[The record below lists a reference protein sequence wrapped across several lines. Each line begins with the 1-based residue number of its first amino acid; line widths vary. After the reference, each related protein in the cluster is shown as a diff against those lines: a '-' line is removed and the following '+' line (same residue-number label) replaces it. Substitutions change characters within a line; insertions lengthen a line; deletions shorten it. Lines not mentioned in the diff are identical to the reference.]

1 MRSNRSS
8 LQSQLVKTTMWS
20 SIVVGLLALSLL
32 TIFSIY
38 HNMSVQDEIMDEISD
53 TLLVSDLSKHSMKQF
68 DELSDEFDIQYELLD
83 TGQVLTHSH
92 TYQHELFEKGNLSE
106 GFSYFWF
113 DGQLW
118 RSLAAQQEDLEL
130 QVEVFQPISTRIE
143 EVLKALAGYSGLMV
157 LFWLLQWVIVSWR
170 TEQQLA
176 ALNLLSKRIAQKTA
190 SNLEPI
196 QEPDVITEIQPVI
209 DALNQL
215 LARLQRAL
223 VAEQRFTADASHEL
237 RSPLSAIQMRLQ
249 VLQRKYQHIPELDHD
264 FERIQE
270 DVSRSTKILE
280 NLLLLARLE
289 PNETEQLELSKSVVD
304 LNHVLARVIDTVNID
319 AQAKH
324 MVIET
329 NILSNE
335 TKTFANEELMFIAFR
350 NLFDNAIRYS
360 PALGAIHV
368 ELSQYQQ
375 KLKISIEDTGNGV
388 DDEVLRRLGQRF
400 FRVLGTKQQGS
411 GLGLSITK
419 KIIQLHGGELHFMHA
434 SQGGL
439 KVEVILPFNREIQK

>member
-1 MRSNRSS
+1 MKSNRSS

-20 SIVVGLLALSLL
+20 SVVVGLLALSLL
-32 TIFSIY
+32 TIFSVY

-53 TLLVSDLSKHSMKQF
+53 TLLVSDLSQHSMKQF
-68 DELSDEFDIQYELLD
+68 DELSDEFDIQYELLSS
-83 TGQVLTHSH
+83 GQLLTHSH
-92 TYQHELFEKGNLSE
+92 SYQHELFEQSNLSE

-118 RSLAAQQEDLEL
+118 RSLAAQQEDSQL

-196 QEPDVITEIQPVI
+196 QDPDVITEIQPVI

-249 VLQRKYQHIPELDHD
+249 VLQRKYQHVPELHQD

-289 PNETEQLELSKSVVD
+289 PNEAEQPQLPKTIID
-304 LNHVLARVIDTVNID
+304 LNYLLARVIETVTLD
-319 AQAKH
+319 AQAKQ
-324 MVIET
+324 MLIET
-329 NILSNE
+329 NTLSTE
-335 TKTFANEELMFIAFR
+335 TKTLANEELLFIAFR

-360 PALGAIHV
+360 PTLGSIHV
-368 ELSQYQQ
+368 EIGQDEQQ
-375 KLKISIEDTGNGV
+375 IKVAIEDTGNGV
-388 DDEVLRRLGQRF
+388 DDEVLQRLGQRF
-400 FRVLGTKQQGS
+400 FRVLGTQQQGS
-411 GLGLSITK
+411 GLGISITR
-419 KIIQLHGGELHFMHA
+419 KIIELHNGELHFMHA
-434 SQGGL
+434 EQGGL
-439 KVEVILPFNREIQK
+439 RVEVNLPL

>member
-1 MRSNRSS
+1 
-8 LQSQLVKTTMWS
+8 
-20 SIVVGLLALSLL
+20 
-32 TIFSIY
+32 
-38 HNMSVQDEIMDEISD
+38 VQDEIMDEISD
-53 TLLVSDLSKHSMKQF
+53 TLLVSDLSQHSMKQF
-68 DELSDEFDIQYELLD
+68 DELSDEFDIQYELLSS
-83 TGQVLTHSH
+83 GQLLTHSH
-92 TYQHELFEKGNLSE
+92 SYQHELFEQGNLSE

-118 RSLAAQQEDLEL
+118 RSLAAQQDDSQL
-130 QVEVFQPISTRIE
+130 QVEVFQPMSTRIE

-196 QEPDVITEIQPVI
+196 QDPDVITEIQPVI

-249 VLQRKYQHIPELDHD
+249 VLQRKYQHVPELHQD

-289 PNETEQLELSKSVVD
+289 PNEAEQPQLPKTVID
-304 LNHVLARVIDTVNID
+304 LNYLLARVIETVDLD
-319 AQAKH
+319 AKAKQ
-324 MVIET
+324 MLIET
-329 NILSNE
+329 NTLSTE
-335 TKTFANEELMFIAFR
+335 TKTFANEELLFIAFR

-360 PALGAIHV
+360 PTLGSIHV
-368 ELSQYQQ
+368 EIGQDEQQ
-375 KLKISIEDTGNGV
+375 IKVAIEDTGNGV
-388 DDEVLRRLGQRF
+388 DDEVLQRLGQRF
-400 FRVLGTKQQGS
+400 FRVLGTQQQGS
-411 GLGLSITK
+411 GLGISITR
-419 KIIQLHGGELHFMHA
+419 KIIELHNGELHFMHA
-434 SQGGL
+434 EQGGL
-439 KVEVILPFNREIQK
+439 RVEINLPL

>member
-1 MRSNRSS
+1 MKSNRSS

-20 SIVVGLLALSLL
+20 SVVVGLLALSLL
-32 TIFSIY
+32 TIFSVY

-68 DELSDEFDIQYELLD
+68 DQLSDEFDIQYELLSS
-83 TGQVLTHSH
+83 GQLLTHSH
-92 TYQHELFEKGNLSE
+92 SYQHELFEQGNLSE

-118 RSLAAQQEDLEL
+118 RSLAAQQEDSQLH
-130 QVEVFQPISTRIE
+130 VEVFQPMSTRIE

-196 QEPDVITEIQPVI
+196 QDPDVITEIQPVI

-249 VLQRKYQHIPELDHD
+249 VLQRKYQDVPELHQD

-270 DVSRSTKILE
+270 DVSRSTKVLE

-289 PNETEQLELSKSVVD
+289 PNEVEQPELPKTTID
-304 LNHVLARVIDTVNID
+304 LNYLLARVIETVNLD
-319 AQAKH
+319 AQAKQ
-324 MVIET
+324 MLIKT
-329 NILSNE
+329 NTLSTE
-335 TKTFANEELMFIAFR
+335 TKTYANEELLFIAFR

-360 PALGAIHV
+360 PTLGSIHV
-368 ELSQYQQ
+368 EMSQDEQHI
-375 KLKISIEDTGNGV
+375 KVSIEDTGTGV
-388 DDEVLRRLGQRF
+388 DDEVLQRLGQRF
-400 FRVLGTKQQGS
+400 FRVLGTQQQGS
-411 GLGLSITK
+411 GLGISITR
-419 KIIQLHGGELHFMHA
+419 KIIELHNGELRFMHA
-434 SQGGL
+434 EQGGL
-439 KVEVILPFNREIQK
+439 RVEVNLPL

>member
-1 MRSNRSS
+1 MKTNRSS

-53 TLLVSDLSKHSMKQF
+53 TLLVSDLSKHSMRQF
-68 DELSDEFDIQYELLD
+68 DELSDEFDIQYELLNS
-83 TGQVLTHSH
+83 GQLLTHSH
-92 TYQHELFEKGNLSE
+92 TYQHELFEQGNLSK

-118 RSLAAQQEDLEL
+118 RSLAAQQKDSEL
-130 QVEVFQPISTRIE
+130 QVEVFQPMSTRVE

-196 QEPDVITEIQPVI
+196 QDPDVITEIQPVI

-249 VLQRKYQHIPELDHD
+249 VLQRKYQHIPELDQD

-289 PNETEQLELSKSVVD
+289 PNEIEQPELFKSVID
-304 LNHVLARVIDTVNID
+304 LNHLLTRVIETVSMD
-319 AQAKH
+319 AQAKQ
-324 MVIET
+324 MMIET

-335 TKTFANEELMFIAFR
+335 TKIFANEELLFIAFR

-360 PALGAIHV
+360 PTLGFIYV
-368 ELSQYQQ
+368 ELSHDQQ
-375 KLKISIEDTGNGV
+375 QLKISIEDTGNGV

-400 FRVLGTKQQGS
+400 FRVLGTQQQGS
-411 GLGLSITK
+411 GLGISITK
-419 KIIQLHGGELHFMHA
+419 KIIQLHGGELQFMHA
-434 SQGGL
+434 NQGGL
-439 KVEVILPFNREIQK
+439 KVEVTLLFNHEIQK

>member
-1 MRSNRSS
+1 MKSNRSS

-20 SIVVGLLALSLL
+20 SVVVGLLALSLL

-53 TLLVSDLSKHSMKQF
+53 TLLVSDLSGHSMKQF
-68 DELSDEFDIQYELLD
+68 DELSDEFDIQYELLN

-92 TYQHELFEKGNLSE
+92 SYQHELFEQGNLSE

-118 RSLAAQQEDLEL
+118 RSLAAQQEDSQL
-130 QVEVFQPISTRIE
+130 QVEVFQPMSTRVE

-170 TEQQLA
+170 TGHQLA

-249 VLQRKYQHIPELDHD
+249 VLQRKYQHLPELHQD

-289 PNETEQLELSKSVVD
+289 PNEAEQPQLPKTVID
-304 LNHVLARVIDTVNID
+304 LNYLLARVIETVDLD
-319 AQAKH
+319 AKAKQ
-324 MVIET
+324 MLIET
-329 NILSNE
+329 NTLSTE
-335 TKTFANEELMFIAFR
+335 TKTFANEELLFIAFR

-360 PALGAIHV
+360 PNLGFIHV
-368 ELSQYQQ
+368 EIGRHEQQ
-375 KLKISIEDTGNGV
+375 IKVSIEDTGNGV
-388 DDEVLRRLGQRF
+388 DDEVLLRLGQRF
-400 FRVLGTKQQGS
+400 FRVLGTQQQGS
-411 GLGLSITK
+411 GLGISITR
-419 KIIQLHGGELHFMHA
+419 KIIELHNGTLRFMHA
-434 SQGGL
+434 EQGGL
-439 KVEVILPFNREIQK
+439 RAEIILPS

>member
-1 MRSNRSS
+1 MKSNRSS

-53 TLLVSDLSKHSMKQF
+53 TLLVSDLSQYSMKQF

-92 TYQHELFEKGNLSE
+92 SYQHELFEQGNLSE

-118 RSLAAQQEDLEL
+118 RSLATQQEDSQL
-130 QVEVFQPISTRIE
+130 QVEVFQPMSTRIE

-196 QEPDVITEIQPVI
+196 QDPDVITEIQPVI

-237 RSPLSAIQMRLQ
+237 RSPLSAIKMRLQ
-249 VLQRKYQHIPELDHD
+249 VLQRKYQYVPELHQD

-289 PNETEQLELSKSVVD
+289 PNEAEQPQLPKTVID
-304 LNHVLARVIDTVNID
+304 LNYLLARVIETVNLD
-319 AQAKH
+319 AKAKQ
-324 MVIET
+324 MLIKT
-329 NILSNE
+329 NTLSTE
-335 TKTFANEELMFIAFR
+335 TKTFANEELLFIAFR

-360 PALGAIHV
+360 PTLGSIHV
-368 ELSQYQQ
+368 EISQHEQQ
-375 KLKISIEDTGNGV
+375 IKVSIEDTGNGV
-388 DDEVLRRLGQRF
+388 DDEVLLRLGQRF
-400 FRVLGTKQQGS
+400 FRVLGTQQQGS
-411 GLGLSITK
+411 GLGISITR
-419 KIIQLHGGELHFMHA
+419 KIIELHNGELHFMHA
-434 SQGGL
+434 EQGGL
-439 KVEVILPFNREIQK
+439 RVEVNLPL

>member
-1 MRSNRSS
+1 MKSNRSS

-20 SIVVGLLALSLL
+20 SVVVGLLALSLL

-53 TLLVSDLSKHSMKQF
+53 TLLVSDLSGHSMKQF
-68 DELSDEFDIQYELLD
+68 DELSDEFDIQYELLSS
-83 TGQVLTHSH
+83 GQVLTHSH
-92 TYQHELFEKGNLSE
+92 SYQHELFEQGNLSE

-118 RSLAAQQEDLEL
+118 RSLATQQDDSQL
-130 QVEVFQPISTRIE
+130 QVEVFQPMSTRIE

-196 QEPDVITEIQPVI
+196 QDPDVITEIQPVI

-249 VLQRKYQHIPELDHD
+249 VLQRKYQHVPELHQD

-289 PNETEQLELSKSVVD
+289 PNEAEQPELPKAVID
-304 LNHVLARVIDTVNID
+304 LNYLLARVIETVDLD
-319 AQAKH
+319 AQAKQ
-324 MVIET
+324 MLIKT
-329 NILSNE
+329 NTLSTE
-335 TKTFANEELMFIAFR
+335 TKMFANEELLFIAFR

-360 PALGAIHV
+360 PTLGSIHV
-368 ELSQYQQ
+368 EISQDEQQ
-375 KLKISIEDTGNGV
+375 IKISIQDTGNGV
-388 DDEVLRRLGQRF
+388 DDEVLQRLGQRF
-400 FRVLGTKQQGS
+400 FRVLGTQQQGS
-411 GLGLSITK
+411 GLGISITR
-419 KIIQLHGGELHFMHA
+419 KIIELHNGELHFMHA
-434 SQGGL
+434 EQGGL
-439 KVEVILPFNREIQK
+439 RVEVNLPL

>member
-1 MRSNRSS
+1 MKSNRSS

-20 SIVVGLLALSLL
+20 SVVVGLLALSLL

-53 TLLVSDLSKHSMKQF
+53 TLLVSDLSGHSMKQF
-68 DELSDEFDIQYELLD
+68 DELSDEFDIQYELLN

-92 TYQHELFEKGNLSE
+92 SYQHELFEQGNLSE

-118 RSLAAQQEDLEL
+118 RSLAAQQEDSQL
-130 QVEVFQPISTRIE
+130 QVEVFQPMSTRVE

-170 TEQQLA
+170 TGHQLA

-249 VLQRKYQHIPELDHD
+249 VLQRKYQHLPELHQD

-289 PNETEQLELSKSVVD
+289 PNEAEQPQLPKTVID
-304 LNHVLARVIDTVNID
+304 LNYLLARVIETVDLD
-319 AQAKH
+319 AKAKQ
-324 MVIET
+324 MLIET
-329 NILSNE
+329 NTLSTE
-335 TKTFANEELMFIAFR
+335 TKTFANEELLFIAFR

-360 PALGAIHV
+360 PTLGSIHV
-368 ELSQYQQ
+368 EISQDEQQ
-375 KLKISIEDTGNGV
+375 IKVAIEDTGNGV
-388 DDEVLRRLGQRF
+388 DDEVLQRLGQRF
-400 FRVLGTKQQGS
+400 FRVLGTQQQGS
-411 GLGLSITK
+411 GLGISITR
-419 KIIQLHGGELHFMHA
+419 KIIELHNGELHFMHA
-434 SQGGL
+434 EQGGL
-439 KVEVILPFNREIQK
+439 RVEVNLPL

>member
-1 MRSNRSS
+1 M
-8 LQSQLVKTTMWS
+8 
-20 SIVVGLLALSLL
+20 
-32 TIFSIY
+32 
-38 HNMSVQDEIMDEISD
+38 
-53 TLLVSDLSKHSMKQF
+53 
-68 DELSDEFDIQYELLD
+68 
-83 TGQVLTHSH
+83 
-92 TYQHELFEKGNLSE
+92 
-106 GFSYFWF
+106 
-113 DGQLW
+113 
-118 RSLAAQQEDLEL
+118 
-130 QVEVFQPISTRIE
+130 
-143 EVLKALAGYSGLMV
+143 
-157 LFWLLQWVIVSWR
+157 
-170 TEQQLA
+170 
-176 ALNLLSKRIAQKTA
+176 
-190 SNLEPI
+190 
-196 QEPDVITEIQPVI
+196 I

-324 MVIET
+324 MVIGT

-400 FRVLGTKQQGS
+400 FSCIRDKATRLRVR
-411 GLGLSITK
+411 
-419 KIIQLHGGELHFMHA
+419 
-434 SQGGL
+434 
-439 KVEVILPFNREIQK
+439 VINY

>member
-1 MRSNRSS
+1 MKSNRSS

-20 SIVVGLLALSLL
+20 SVVVGLLALSLL
-32 TIFSIY
+32 TIFSVY

-53 TLLVSDLSKHSMKQF
+53 TLLVSDLSQHSMKQF
-68 DELSDEFDIQYELLD
+68 DELSDEFDIQYELLSS
-83 TGQVLTHSH
+83 GQLLTHSH
-92 TYQHELFEKGNLSE
+92 SYQHELFEQGNLSE

-118 RSLAAQQEDLEL
+118 RSLAAQQEDSQL

-196 QEPDVITEIQPVI
+196 QDPDVITEIQPVI

-237 RSPLSAIQMRLQ
+237 RTPLSAIQMRLQ
-249 VLQRKYQHIPELDHD
+249 VLQRKYQHVPELHQD

-289 PNETEQLELSKSVVD
+289 PNEAEQPQLPKTIID
-304 LNHVLARVIDTVNID
+304 LNYLLARVIETVTLD
-319 AQAKH
+319 AQAKQ
-324 MVIET
+324 MLIET
-329 NILSNE
+329 NTLSTE
-335 TKTFANEELMFIAFR
+335 TKTLANEELLFIAFR

-360 PALGAIHV
+360 PTLGSIHV
-368 ELSQYQQ
+368 EIGQDEQQ
-375 KLKISIEDTGNGV
+375 IKVAIEDTGNGV
-388 DDEVLRRLGQRF
+388 DDEVLQRLGQRF
-400 FRVLGTKQQGS
+400 FRVLGTQQQGS
-411 GLGLSITK
+411 GLGISITR
-419 KIIQLHGGELHFMHA
+419 KIIELHNGELHFMHA
-434 SQGGL
+434 EQGGL
-439 KVEVILPFNREIQK
+439 RVEVNLPL

>member
-1 MRSNRSS
+1 MKSNRSS

-20 SIVVGLLALSLL
+20 SVVVGLVALSLL
-32 TIFSIY
+32 TIFSVY

-68 DELSDEFDIQYELLD
+68 DQLSDEFDIQYELLSS
-83 TGQVLTHSH
+83 GQLLTHSH
-92 TYQHELFEKGNLSE
+92 SYQHELFEQGKLSE

-118 RSLAAQQEDLEL
+118 RSLAAQQEDSQLE
-130 QVEVFQPISTRIE
+130 VEVFQPMSTRIE

-176 ALNLLSKRIAQKTA
+176 ALNLLSIRIAQKTA

-196 QEPDVITEIQPVI
+196 QDPDVITEIQPVI

-249 VLQRKYQHIPELDHD
+249 VLQRKYQHVPELHQD

-270 DVSRSTKILE
+270 DVSRSTKVLE

-289 PNETEQLELSKSVVD
+289 PNEAEQPQLPKTVID
-304 LNHVLARVIDTVNID
+304 LNYLLARVIETVTLD
-319 AQAKH
+319 ANAKQ
-324 MVIET
+324 MLIET
-329 NILSNE
+329 NTLSTE
-335 TKTFANEELMFIAFR
+335 TKTFANEELLFIAFR

-360 PALGAIHV
+360 PNLGSIHV
-368 ELSQYQQ
+368 ELSQDEQQ
-375 KLKISIEDTGNGV
+375 IKVAIEDTGNGV
-388 DDEVLRRLGQRF
+388 DDEVLQRLGQRF
-400 FRVLGTKQQGS
+400 FRVLGTQQQGS
-411 GLGLSITK
+411 GLGISITR
-419 KIIQLHGGELHFMHA
+419 KIIELHNGELRFMHA
-434 SQGGL
+434 EQGGL
-439 KVEVILPFNREIQK
+439 RVEVNLPL

>member
-1 MRSNRSS
+1 
-8 LQSQLVKTTMWS
+8 MWS
-20 SIVVGLLALSLL
+20 SIVVGLLALGLL
-32 TIFSIY
+32 AIFTIY
-38 HNMSVQDEIMDEISD
+38 HNMSVQDEIMNEISD
-53 TLLVSDLSKHSMKQF
+53 TLLVSDLSKYSMRQF

-83 TGQVLTHSH
+83 SSQLLTHSH
-92 TYQHELFEKGNLSE
+92 TYQYELFKQGNLST

-113 DGQLW
+113 DGRLW
-118 RSLAAQQEDLEL
+118 RSLATQQKDSQL
-130 QVEVFQPISTRIE
+130 QVEVFQPMSTRIGA
-143 EVLKALAGYSGLMV
+143 VFKALAGYSGLMV
-157 LFWLLQWVIVSWR
+157 LFWFLQWVIIRWC
-170 TEQQLA
+170 TKQQLA
-176 ALNLLSKRIAQKTA
+176 ALNLLSNRIAQKTA

-196 QEPDVITEIQPVI
+196 QDPDVITEIQPVI

-249 VLQRKYQHIPELDHD
+249 VLQRKYQHISGLDQD

-270 DVSRSTKILE
+270 DVSRSAKILE

-289 PNETEQLELSKSVVD
+289 PNETEQPELFKSVID
-304 LNHVLARVIDTVNID
+304 LNHILARAIETVNID
-319 AQAKH
+319 AQSKQ
-324 MVIET
+324 MVIEL

-335 TKTFANEELMFIAFR
+335 TKMFANEELLFIAFR

-360 PALGAIHV
+360 PTLGFIHV
-368 ELSQYQQ
+368 ELGQYQQ
-375 KLKISIEDTGNGV
+375 QLKISIEDTGNGV
-388 DDEVLRRLGQRF
+388 DDEVLIRLGQRF
-400 FRVLGTKQQGS
+400 FRGLGTQQQGS

-419 KIIQLHGGELHFMHA
+419 KIIQLHGGELQFMHA

-439 KVEVILPFNREIQK
+439 KVEVTLPFNHEIQK

>member
-1 MRSNRSS
+1 MKSNRSS

-20 SIVVGLLALSLL
+20 SVVVGLLALSLL
-32 TIFSIY
+32 TIFSVY

-53 TLLVSDLSKHSMKQF
+53 TLLVSDLSQHSMKQF
-68 DELSDEFDIQYELLD
+68 DELSDEFDIQYELLSS
-83 TGQVLTHSH
+83 GQLLTHSH
-92 TYQHELFEKGNLSE
+92 SYQHELFEQGNLSE

-118 RSLAAQQEDLEL
+118 RSLAAQQEDSQL

-196 QEPDVITEIQPVI
+196 QDPDVITEIQPVI

-249 VLQRKYQHIPELDHD
+249 VLQRKYQHVPELHQD

-270 DVSRSTKILE
+270 DVSRSTKVLE

-289 PNETEQLELSKSVVD
+289 PNEAEQPQLPKTVID
-304 LNHVLARVIDTVNID
+304 LNYLLARVIETVTLD
-319 AQAKH
+319 ANAKQ
-324 MVIET
+324 MLIET
-329 NILSNE
+329 NTLSTE
-335 TKTFANEELMFIAFR
+335 TKTFANEELLFIAFR

-360 PALGAIHV
+360 PNLGSIHV
-368 ELSQYQQ
+368 EISQDEQQ
-375 KLKISIEDTGNGV
+375 IKVAIEDAGNGV
-388 DDEVLRRLGQRF
+388 DDEVLQRLGQRF
-400 FRVLGTKQQGS
+400 FRVLGTQQQGS
-411 GLGLSITK
+411 GLGISITR
-419 KIIQLHGGELHFMHA
+419 KIIELHNGELRFMHA
-434 SQGGL
+434 EQGGL
-439 KVEVILPFNREIQK
+439 RVEVNLPL

>member
-1 MRSNRSS
+1 MKSNRSS

-20 SIVVGLLALSLL
+20 SVVVGLVALSLL
-32 TIFSIY
+32 TIFSVY

-68 DELSDEFDIQYELLD
+68 DQLSDEFDIQYELLSS
-83 TGQVLTHSH
+83 GQLLTHSH
-92 TYQHELFEKGNLSE
+92 SYQHELFEQGKLSE

-118 RSLAAQQEDLEL
+118 RSLAAQQEDSQLE
-130 QVEVFQPISTRIE
+130 VEVFQPMSTRIE

-176 ALNLLSKRIAQKTA
+176 ALNLLSRRIAQTA
-190 SNLEPI
+190 SNLDPI
-196 QEPDVITEIQPVI
+196 QDPDVITEIQPVI

-249 VLQRKYQHIPELDHD
+249 VLQRKYQHVPELHQD

-270 DVSRSTKILE
+270 DVSRSTKVLE

-289 PNETEQLELSKSVVD
+289 PNEAEQPQLPKTVID
-304 LNHVLARVIDTVNID
+304 LNYLLARVIETVTLD
-319 AQAKH
+319 ANAKQ
-324 MVIET
+324 MLIET
-329 NILSNE
+329 NTLSTE
-335 TKTFANEELMFIAFR
+335 TKTFANEELLFIAFR

-360 PALGAIHV
+360 PNLGSIHV
-368 ELSQYQQ
+368 EISQDEQQ
-375 KLKISIEDTGNGV
+375 IKVAIEDTGNGV
-388 DDEVLRRLGQRF
+388 DDEVLQRLGQRF
-400 FRVLGTKQQGS
+400 FRVLGTQQQGS
-411 GLGLSITK
+411 GLGISITR
-419 KIIQLHGGELHFMHA
+419 KIIELHNGELRFMHA
-434 SQGGL
+434 KQGGL
-439 KVEVILPFNREIQK
+439 RVEVNLPL

>member
-1 MRSNRSS
+1 MKSNRSS

-20 SIVVGLLALSLL
+20 SVVVGLLALSLL
-32 TIFSIY
+32 TIFSVY

-53 TLLVSDLSKHSMKQF
+53 TLLVSDLSQHSMKQF
-68 DELSDEFDIQYELLD
+68 DELSDEFDIQYELLSS
-83 TGQVLTHSH
+83 GQLLTHSH
-92 TYQHELFEKGNLSE
+92 SYQHELFEQGNLSE

-118 RSLAAQQEDLEL
+118 RSLAAQQEDSQL

-196 QEPDVITEIQPVI
+196 QDPDVITEIQPVI

-249 VLQRKYQHIPELDHD
+249 VLQRKYQHVPELHQD

-289 PNETEQLELSKSVVD
+289 PNEAEQPELPKTVID
-304 LNHVLARVIDTVNID
+304 LNYLLARVIETVTLD
-319 AQAKH
+319 AQAKQ
-324 MVIET
+324 MLIET
-329 NILSNE
+329 NTLSTE
-335 TKTFANEELMFIAFR
+335 TKTFANEELLFIAFR

-360 PALGAIHV
+360 PTLGSIYV
-368 ELSQYQQ
+368 EISQDEQQ
-375 KLKISIEDTGNGV
+375 IKVAIEDTGNGV
-388 DDEVLRRLGQRF
+388 DDEVLQRLGQRF
-400 FRVLGTKQQGS
+400 FRVLGTQQQGS
-411 GLGLSITK
+411 GLGISITR
-419 KIIQLHGGELHFMHA
+419 KIIELHNGELHFMHA
-434 SQGGL
+434 EQGGL
-439 KVEVILPFNREIQK
+439 RVEVNLPL

>member
-1 MRSNRSS
+1 MKTNRSS

-53 TLLVSDLSKHSMKQF
+53 TLLVSDLSKHSMRQF
-68 DELSDEFDIQYELLD
+68 DELSDEFDIQYELLNS
-83 TGQVLTHSH
+83 GQLLTHSH
-92 TYQHELFEKGNLSE
+92 TYQHELFEQGNLSN

-118 RSLAAQQEDLEL
+118 RSLAAQQKDSEL
-130 QVEVFQPISTRIE
+130 QVEVFQPMSTRVE

-196 QEPDVITEIQPVI
+196 QDPDVITEIQPVI

-249 VLQRKYQHIPELDHD
+249 VLQRKYQHIPELDQD

-289 PNETEQLELSKSVVD
+289 PNEIEQPELFKSVID
-304 LNHVLARVIDTVNID
+304 LNHLLARVIETVSMD
-319 AQAKH
+319 AQAKQ
-324 MVIET
+324 MMIET

-335 TKTFANEELMFIAFR
+335 TKIFANEELLFIAFR

-360 PALGAIHV
+360 PMSGFIHV
-368 ELSQYQQ
+368 ELSHDQQ
-375 KLKISIEDTGNGV
+375 QLKISIEDTGNGV

-400 FRVLGTKQQGS
+400 FRVLGTQQQGS

-419 KIIQLHGGELHFMHA
+419 KIIQLHGGELQFMHA
-434 SQGGL
+434 NQGG
-439 KVEVILPFNREIQK
+439 

>member
-1 MRSNRSS
+1 MKSNRSS

-20 SIVVGLLALSLL
+20 SVVVGLVALSLL
-32 TIFSIY
+32 TIFSVY

-68 DELSDEFDIQYELLD
+68 DQLSDEFDIQYELLSS
-83 TGQVLTHSH
+83 GQLLTHSH
-92 TYQHELFEKGNLSE
+92 SYQHELFEQGKLSE

-118 RSLAAQQEDLEL
+118 RSLAAQQEDSQLE
-130 QVEVFQPISTRIE
+130 VEVFQPMSTRIE

-176 ALNLLSKRIAQKTA
+176 ALNLLSRRIAQKTA

-196 QEPDVITEIQPVI
+196 QDPDVITEIQPVI

-249 VLQRKYQHIPELDHD
+249 VLQRKYQHVPELHQD

-270 DVSRSTKILE
+270 DVSRSTKVLE

-289 PNETEQLELSKSVVD
+289 PNEAEQPQLPKTVID
-304 LNHVLARVIDTVNID
+304 LNYLLARVIETVTLD
-319 AQAKH
+319 ANAKQ
-324 MVIET
+324 MLIET
-329 NILSNE
+329 NTLSTE
-335 TKTFANEELMFIAFR
+335 AKTFANEELLFIAFR

-360 PALGAIHV
+360 PTLGSIHV
-368 ELSQYQQ
+368 EISQDEQQ
-375 KLKISIEDTGNGV
+375 IKVAIEDTGNGV
-388 DDEVLRRLGQRF
+388 DDEVLQRLGQRF
-400 FRVLGTKQQGS
+400 FRVLGTQQQGS
-411 GLGLSITK
+411 GLGISITR
-419 KIIQLHGGELHFMHA
+419 KIIELHNGELRFMHA
-434 SQGGL
+434 GQGGL
-439 KVEVILPFNREIQK
+439 RVEVNLPL

>member
-1 MRSNRSS
+1 MKSNRSS

-20 SIVVGLLALSLL
+20 SVVVGLVALSLL
-32 TIFSIY
+32 TIFSVY

-68 DELSDEFDIQYELLD
+68 DQLSDEFDIQYELLSS
-83 TGQVLTHSH
+83 GQLLTHSH
-92 TYQHELFEKGNLSE
+92 SYQHELFEQGKLSE

-118 RSLAAQQEDLEL
+118 RSLAAQQEDSQLE
-130 QVEVFQPISTRIE
+130 VEVFQPMSTRIE

-176 ALNLLSKRIAQKTA
+176 ALNLLSRRIAQKTA

-196 QEPDVITEIQPVI
+196 QDPDVITEIQPVI

-249 VLQRKYQHIPELDHD
+249 VLQRKYQHVPELHQD

-270 DVSRSTKILE
+270 DVSRSTKVLE

-289 PNETEQLELSKSVVD
+289 PNETEQPQLPKTVID
-304 LNHVLARVIDTVNID
+304 LNYLLARVIETVTLD
-319 AQAKH
+319 ANAKQ

-329 NILSNE
+329 NTLSTE
-335 TKTFANEELMFIAFR
+335 TKTFANEELLFIAFR

-360 PALGAIHV
+360 PNLGSIHV
-368 ELSQYQQ
+368 EISQDEQQ
-375 KLKISIEDTGNGV
+375 IKVAIEDTGNGV
-388 DDEVLRRLGQRF
+388 DDEVLQRLGQRF
-400 FRVLGTKQQGS
+400 FRVLGTQQQGS
-411 GLGLSITK
+411 GLGISITR
-419 KIIQLHGGELHFMHA
+419 KIIELHNGELRFMHA
-434 SQGGL
+434 KQGGL
-439 KVEVILPFNREIQK
+439 RVEVNLPL

>member
-1 MRSNRSS
+1 MKSNRSS

-20 SIVVGLLALSLL
+20 SVVVGLVALSLL
-32 TIFSIY
+32 TIFSVY

-68 DELSDEFDIQYELLD
+68 DQLSDEFDIQYELLSS
-83 TGQVLTHSH
+83 GQLLTHSH
-92 TYQHELFEKGNLSE
+92 SYQHELFEQGKLSE

-118 RSLAAQQEDLEL
+118 RSLAAQQEDSQLE
-130 QVEVFQPISTRIE
+130 VEVFQPMSTRIE

-176 ALNLLSKRIAQKTA
+176 ALNLLSIRIAQKTA

-196 QEPDVITEIQPVI
+196 QDPDVITEIQPVI

-249 VLQRKYQHIPELDHD
+249 VLQRKYQHVPELHQD
-264 FERIQE
+264 FDRIQE
-270 DVSRSTKILE
+270 DVSRSTKVLE

-289 PNETEQLELSKSVVD
+289 PNEAEQPQLPKTVID
-304 LNHVLARVIDTVNID
+304 LNYLLARVIETVTLD
-319 AQAKH
+319 ANAKQ
-324 MVIET
+324 MLIET
-329 NILSNE
+329 NTLSTE
-335 TKTFANEELMFIAFR
+335 TKTFANEELLFIAFR

-360 PALGAIHV
+360 PNLGSIHV
-368 ELSQYQQ
+368 EISQDEQQ
-375 KLKISIEDTGNGV
+375 IKVAIEDTGNGV
-388 DDEVLRRLGQRF
+388 DDEVLQRLGQRF
-400 FRVLGTKQQGS
+400 FRVLGTQQQGS
-411 GLGLSITK
+411 GLGISITR
-419 KIIQLHGGELHFMHA
+419 KIIELHNGELRFMHA
-434 SQGGL
+434 EQGGL
-439 KVEVILPFNREIQK
+439 RVEVNLPL

>member
-1 MRSNRSS
+1 MKSNRSS

-20 SIVVGLLALSLL
+20 SVVVGLLALSLL
-32 TIFSIY
+32 TIFSVY

-53 TLLVSDLSKHSMKQF
+53 TLLVSDLSQHSMKQF
-68 DELSDEFDIQYELLD
+68 DELSDEFDIQYELLSS
-83 TGQVLTHSH
+83 GQLLTHSH
-92 TYQHELFEKGNLSE
+92 SYQHELFEQGNLSE

-118 RSLAAQQEDLEL
+118 RSLAAQQEDSQL

-196 QEPDVITEIQPVI
+196 QDPDVITEIEPVI

-249 VLQRKYQHIPELDHD
+249 VLQRKYQHVPELHQD

-289 PNETEQLELSKSVVD
+289 PNEAEQPQLPKTIID
-304 LNHVLARVIDTVNID
+304 LNYLLARVIETVTLD
-319 AQAKH
+319 AQAKQ
-324 MVIET
+324 MLIET
-329 NILSNE
+329 NTLSTE
-335 TKTFANEELMFIAFR
+335 TKTYANEELLFIAFR

-360 PALGAIHV
+360 PTLGSIHV
-368 ELSQYQQ
+368 EIGQDEQQ
-375 KLKISIEDTGNGV
+375 IKVAIEDTGNGV
-388 DDEVLRRLGQRF
+388 DDEVLQRLGQRF
-400 FRVLGTKQQGS
+400 FRVLGTQQQGS
-411 GLGLSITK
+411 GLGISITR
-419 KIIQLHGGELHFMHA
+419 KIIELHNGELHFMHA
-434 SQGGL
+434 EQGGL
-439 KVEVILPFNREIQK
+439 RVEVNLPL

>member
-1 MRSNRSS
+1 MKTNRSS

-20 SIVVGLLALSLL
+20 SVVVGLVALSLL
-32 TIFSIY
+32 TIFSVY

-68 DELSDEFDIQYELLD
+68 DQLSDEFDIQYELLSS
-83 TGQVLTHSH
+83 GQLLTHSH
-92 TYQHELFEKGNLSE
+92 SYQHELFEQGKLSE

-118 RSLAAQQEDLEL
+118 RSLAAQQEDSQLE
-130 QVEVFQPISTRIE
+130 VEVFQPMSTRIE

-176 ALNLLSKRIAQKTA
+176 ALNLLSIRIAQKTA

-196 QEPDVITEIQPVI
+196 QDPDVITEIQPVI

-249 VLQRKYQHIPELDHD
+249 VLQRKYQHVPELHQD

-270 DVSRSTKILE
+270 DVSRSTKVLE

-289 PNETEQLELSKSVVD
+289 PNEAEQPQLPKTVID
-304 LNHVLARVIDTVNID
+304 LNYLLARVIETVTLD
-319 AQAKH
+319 ANAKQ
-324 MVIET
+324 MLIET
-329 NILSNE
+329 NTLSTE
-335 TKTFANEELMFIAFR
+335 TKTFANEELLFIAFR

-360 PALGAIHV
+360 PNLGSIHV
-368 ELSQYQQ
+368 DISQDEQQ
-375 KLKISIEDTGNGV
+375 IKVAIEDTGNGV
-388 DDEVLRRLGQRF
+388 DDEVLQRLGQRF
-400 FRVLGTKQQGS
+400 FRVLGTQQQGS
-411 GLGLSITK
+411 GLGISITR
-419 KIIQLHGGELHFMHA
+419 KIIELHNGELRFMHA
-434 SQGGL
+434 EQGGL
-439 KVEVILPFNREIQK
+439 RVEVNLPL

>member
-1 MRSNRSS
+1 MKSNRSS

-20 SIVVGLLALSLL
+20 SVVVGLVALSLL
-32 TIFSIY
+32 TIFSVY

-68 DELSDEFDIQYELLD
+68 DQLSDEFDIQYELLSS
-83 TGQVLTHSH
+83 GQLLTHSH
-92 TYQHELFEKGNLSE
+92 SYQHELFEQGKLSE

-118 RSLAAQQEDLEL
+118 RSLAAQQEDSQLE
-130 QVEVFQPISTRIE
+130 VEVFQPMSTRIE

-176 ALNLLSKRIAQKTA
+176 ALNLLSRRIAQKTA

-196 QEPDVITEIQPVI
+196 QDPDVITEIQPVI

-249 VLQRKYQHIPELDHD
+249 VLQRKYQHVPELHQD

-270 DVSRSTKILE
+270 DVSRSTKVLE

-289 PNETEQLELSKSVVD
+289 PNEAEQPQLPKTVID
-304 LNHVLARVIDTVNID
+304 LNYLLARVIETVTLD
-319 AQAKH
+319 ANAKQ
-324 MVIET
+324 MLIET
-329 NILSNE
+329 NTLSTE
-335 TKTFANEELMFIAFR
+335 TKTFANEELLFIAFR

-360 PALGAIHV
+360 PNLGSIHV
-368 ELSQYQQ
+368 EISQDEQQ
-375 KLKISIEDTGNGV
+375 IKVAIEDTGKGV
-388 DDEVLRRLGQRF
+388 DDEVLQRLGQRF
-400 FRVLGTKQQGS
+400 FRVLGTQQQGS
-411 GLGLSITK
+411 GLGISITR
-419 KIIQLHGGELHFMHA
+419 KIIELHNGELRFMHA
-434 SQGGL
+434 KQGGL
-439 KVEVILPFNREIQK
+439 RVEVNLPL

>member
-1 MRSNRSS
+1 MKSNRSS

-20 SIVVGLLALSLL
+20 SVVVGLVALSLL
-32 TIFSIY
+32 TIFSVY

-53 TLLVSDLSKHSMKQF
+53 TLLVSDLSNHSMKQF
-68 DELSDEFDIQYELLD
+68 DQLSDEFDIQYELLSS
-83 TGQVLTHSH
+83 GQLLTHSH
-92 TYQHELFEKGNLSE
+92 SYQHELFEQGKLSE

-118 RSLAAQQEDLEL
+118 RSLAAQQVDSQLE
-130 QVEVFQPISTRIE
+130 VEVFQPMSTRIE

-176 ALNLLSKRIAQKTA
+176 ALNLLSRRIAQKTA

-196 QEPDVITEIQPVI
+196 QDPDVITEIQPVI

-249 VLQRKYQHIPELDHD
+249 VLQRKYQHVPELHQD

-270 DVSRSTKILE
+270 DVSRSTKVLE

-289 PNETEQLELSKSVVD
+289 PNEAEQPQLPKTVID
-304 LNHVLARVIDTVNID
+304 LNYLLARVIETVTLD
-319 AQAKH
+319 ANAKQ
-324 MVIET
+324 MLIET
-329 NILSNE
+329 NTLSTE
-335 TKTFANEELMFIAFR
+335 TKTFANEELLFIAFR

-360 PALGAIHV
+360 PNLGSIHV
-368 ELSQYQQ
+368 EISQDEQQ
-375 KLKISIEDTGNGV
+375 IKVAIEDTGNGV
-388 DDEVLRRLGQRF
+388 DDEVLQRLGQRF
-400 FRVLGTKQQGS
+400 FRVLGTQQQGS
-411 GLGLSITK
+411 GLGISITR
-419 KIIQLHGGELHFMHA
+419 KIIELHNGELHFMHA
-434 SQGGL
+434 EQGGL
-439 KVEVILPFNREIQK
+439 RVEVNLPL

>member
-1 MRSNRSS
+1 MKSNRSS

-53 TLLVSDLSKHSMKQF
+53 TLLVSDLSQYSMKQF

-92 TYQHELFEKGNLSE
+92 SYQHELFEQGNLSE

-118 RSLAAQQEDLEL
+118 RSLATQQEDSQL
-130 QVEVFQPISTRIE
+130 QVEVFQPMSTRIE

-196 QEPDVITEIQPVI
+196 QDPDVITEIQPVI

-237 RSPLSAIQMRLQ
+237 RSPLSAIKMRLQ
-249 VLQRKYQHIPELDHD
+249 VLQRKYQYVPELHQD

-289 PNETEQLELSKSVVD
+289 PNEAEQPQLPKTVID
-304 LNHVLARVIDTVNID
+304 LNYLLARVIETVNLD
-319 AQAKH
+319 AEAKQ
-324 MVIET
+324 MLIKT
-329 NILSNE
+329 NTLSTE
-335 TKTFANEELMFIAFR
+335 TKTFANEELLFIAFR

-360 PALGAIHV
+360 PTLGSIHV
-368 ELSQYQQ
+368 EISQHEQQ
-375 KLKISIEDTGNGV
+375 IKVSIEDTGNGV
-388 DDEVLRRLGQRF
+388 DDEVLLRLGQRF
-400 FRVLGTKQQGS
+400 FRVLGTQQQGS
-411 GLGLSITK
+411 GLGISITR
-419 KIIQLHGGELHFMHA
+419 KIIELHNGELHFMHA
-434 SQGGL
+434 EQGGL
-439 KVEVILPFNREIQK
+439 RVEVNLPL

>member
-1 MRSNRSS
+1 
-8 LQSQLVKTTMWS
+8 MWS
-20 SIVVGLLALSLL
+20 SVVVGLVALSLL
-32 TIFSIY
+32 TIFSVY

-68 DELSDEFDIQYELLD
+68 DQLSDEFDIQYELLSS
-83 TGQVLTHSH
+83 GQLLTHSH
-92 TYQHELFEKGNLSE
+92 SYQHELFEQGKLSE

-118 RSLAAQQEDLEL
+118 RSLAAQQEDSQLE
-130 QVEVFQPISTRIE
+130 VEVFQPMSTRIE

-176 ALNLLSKRIAQKTA
+176 ALNLLSRRIAQKTA

-196 QEPDVITEIQPVI
+196 QDPDVITEIQPVI

-249 VLQRKYQHIPELDHD
+249 VLQRKYQHVPELHQD

-270 DVSRSTKILE
+270 DVSRSTKVLE

-289 PNETEQLELSKSVVD
+289 PNEAEQPQLPKTVID
-304 LNHVLARVIDTVNID
+304 LNYLLARVIETVTLD
-319 AQAKH
+319 ANAKQ
-324 MVIET
+324 MLIET
-329 NILSNE
+329 NTLSTE
-335 TKTFANEELMFIAFR
+335 TKTFANEELLFIAFR

-360 PALGAIHV
+360 PTLGSIHV
-368 ELSQYQQ
+368 EISQDEQQ
-375 KLKISIEDTGNGV
+375 IKVAIEDTGNGV
-388 DDEVLRRLGQRF
+388 DDEVLQRLGQRF
-400 FRVLGTKQQGS
+400 FRVLGTQQQGS
-411 GLGLSITK
+411 GLGISITR
-419 KIIQLHGGELHFMHA
+419 KIIELHNGELHFMHA
-434 SQGGL
+434 EQGGL
-439 KVEVILPFNREIQK
+439 RVEVNLPL

>member
-1 MRSNRSS
+1 MKSNRSS

-20 SIVVGLLALSLL
+20 SVVVGLVALSLL
-32 TIFSIY
+32 TIFSVY

-68 DELSDEFDIQYELLD
+68 DQLSDEFDIQYELLSS
-83 TGQVLTHSH
+83 GQLLTHSH
-92 TYQHELFEKGNLSE
+92 SYQHELFEQGKLSE

-118 RSLAAQQEDLEL
+118 RSLAAQQEDSQLE
-130 QVEVFQPISTRIE
+130 VEVFQPMNTRIE

-176 ALNLLSKRIAQKTA
+176 ALNLLSIRIAQKTA

-196 QEPDVITEIQPVI
+196 QDPDVITEIQPVI

-249 VLQRKYQHIPELDHD
+249 VLQRKYQHVPELHQD

-270 DVSRSTKILE
+270 DVSRSTKVLE

-289 PNETEQLELSKSVVD
+289 PNEAEQPQLPKTVID
-304 LNHVLARVIDTVNID
+304 LNYLLARVIETVTLD
-319 AQAKH
+319 ANAKQ
-324 MVIET
+324 MLIET
-329 NILSNE
+329 NTLSTE
-335 TKTFANEELMFIAFR
+335 TKTFANEELLFIAFR

-360 PALGAIHV
+360 PNLGSIHV
-368 ELSQYQQ
+368 EISQDEQQ
-375 KLKISIEDTGNGV
+375 IKVAIEDTGNGV
-388 DDEVLRRLGQRF
+388 DDEVLQRLGQRF
-400 FRVLGTKQQGS
+400 FRVLGTQQQGS
-411 GLGLSITK
+411 GLGISITR
-419 KIIQLHGGELHFMHA
+419 KIIELHNGELHFMHA
-434 SQGGL
+434 EQGGL
-439 KVEVILPFNREIQK
+439 RVEVSLPL

>member
-1 MRSNRSS
+1 MKSNRSS

-20 SIVVGLLALSLL
+20 SVVVGLLALSLL
-32 TIFSIY
+32 TIFSVY

-53 TLLVSDLSKHSMKQF
+53 TLLVSDLSQHSMKQF
-68 DELSDEFDIQYELLD
+68 DELSDEFDIQYELLSS
-83 TGQVLTHSH
+83 GQLLTHSH
-92 TYQHELFEKGNLSE
+92 SYQHELFEQGNLSE

-118 RSLAAQQEDLEL
+118 RSLAAQQEDSQL
-130 QVEVFQPISTRIE
+130 QVEVFQPISTRVE

-196 QEPDVITEIQPVI
+196 QDPDVITEIQPVI

-249 VLQRKYQHIPELDHD
+249 VLQRKYQHVPELHQD

-289 PNETEQLELSKSVVD
+289 PNEAEQPQLPKTIID
-304 LNHVLARVIDTVNID
+304 LNYLLARVIETVTLD
-319 AQAKH
+319 AQAKQ
-324 MVIET
+324 MLIET
-329 NILSNE
+329 NILSTE
-335 TKTFANEELMFIAFR
+335 TKTLANEELLFIAFR

-360 PALGAIHV
+360 PTLGSIHV
-368 ELSQYQQ
+368 EIGQDEQQ
-375 KLKISIEDTGNGV
+375 IKVAIEDTGNGV
-388 DDEVLRRLGQRF
+388 DDEVLQRLGQRF
-400 FRVLGTKQQGS
+400 FRVLGTQQQGS
-411 GLGLSITK
+411 GLGISITR
-419 KIIQLHGGELHFMHA
+419 KIIELHNGELHFMHA
-434 SQGGL
+434 EQGGL
-439 KVEVILPFNREIQK
+439 RVEVNLPL

>member
-1 MRSNRSS
+1 MKPNRSS

-20 SIVVGLLALSLL
+20 SVVVGLVALSLL
-32 TIFSIY
+32 TIFSVY

-68 DELSDEFDIQYELLD
+68 DQLSDEFDIQYELLSS
-83 TGQVLTHSH
+83 GQLLTHSH
-92 TYQHELFEKGNLSE
+92 SYQHELFEQGKLSE

-118 RSLAAQQEDLEL
+118 RSLAAQQEDSQLE
-130 QVEVFQPISTRIE
+130 VEVFQPMSTRIE

-176 ALNLLSKRIAQKTA
+176 ALNLLSIRIAQKTA

-196 QEPDVITEIQPVI
+196 QDPDVITEIQPVI

-249 VLQRKYQHIPELDHD
+249 VLQRKYQHVPELHQD

-270 DVSRSTKILE
+270 DVSRSTKVLE

-289 PNETEQLELSKSVVD
+289 PNEAEQPQLPKTVID
-304 LNHVLARVIDTVNID
+304 LNYLLARVIETVTLD
-319 AQAKH
+319 ANAKQ
-324 MVIET
+324 MLIET
-329 NILSNE
+329 NTLSTE
-335 TKTFANEELMFIAFR
+335 TKTFANEELLFIAFR

-360 PALGAIHV
+360 PNLGSIHV
-368 ELSQYQQ
+368 EISQDEQQ
-375 KLKISIEDTGNGV
+375 IKVAIEDTGNGV
-388 DDEVLRRLGQRF
+388 DDEVLQRLGQRF
-400 FRVLGTKQQGS
+400 FRVLGTQQQGS
-411 GLGLSITK
+411 GLGISITR
-419 KIIQLHGGELHFMHA
+419 KIIELHNGELRFMHA
-434 SQGGL
+434 EQGGL
-439 KVEVILPFNREIQK
+439 RVEVNLPL

>member
-1 MRSNRSS
+1 MKSNRSS

-20 SIVVGLLALSLL
+20 SVVVGLLALSLL

-53 TLLVSDLSKHSMKQF
+53 TLLVSDLSGHSMKQF
-68 DELSDEFDIQYELLD
+68 DELSDEFDIQYELLN

-92 TYQHELFEKGNLSE
+92 SYQHELFEQGNLSE

-118 RSLAAQQEDLEL
+118 RSLAAQQEDSQL
-130 QVEVFQPISTRIE
+130 QVEVFQPMSTRVE

-170 TEQQLA
+170 TEHQLA
-176 ALNLLSKRIAQKTA
+176 ALNLLSRRIAQKTA

-249 VLQRKYQHIPELDHD
+249 VLQRKYQHLPELHQD

-289 PNETEQLELSKSVVD
+289 PNEAEQPELPKTVID
-304 LNHVLARVIDTVNID
+304 LNYLLARVIETVDLD
-319 AQAKH
+319 AKAKQ
-324 MVIET
+324 MLIET
-329 NILSNE
+329 NTLSTE
-335 TKTFANEELMFIAFR
+335 TKTYANEELLFIAFR

-360 PALGAIHV
+360 PTLGSIHV
-368 ELSQYQQ
+368 EISQYEQQ
-375 KLKISIEDTGNGV
+375 IKVSIEDTGNGV
-388 DDEVLRRLGQRF
+388 DDEVLLRLGQRF
-400 FRVLGTKQQGS
+400 FRVLGTQQQGS
-411 GLGLSITK
+411 GLGISITR
-419 KIIQLHGGELHFMHA
+419 KIIELHNGKLRFMHA
-434 SQGGL
+434 EQGGL
-439 KVEVILPFNREIQK
+439 RAEIILPS

>member
-1 MRSNRSS
+1 MKTNRSS

-38 HNMSVQDEIMDEISD
+38 HNISVQDEIMDEISD
-53 TLLVSDLSKHSMKQF
+53 TLLVSDLSKHSMRQF
-68 DELSDEFDIQYELLD
+68 DELSDEFDIQYELLNS
-83 TGQVLTHSH
+83 GQLLTHSH
-92 TYQHELFEKGNLSE
+92 TYQHELFEQGNLSN

-118 RSLAAQQEDLEL
+118 RSLAAQQKDSEL
-130 QVEVFQPISTRIE
+130 QVEVFQPMSTRVE

-196 QEPDVITEIQPVI
+196 QDPDVITEIQPVI

-249 VLQRKYQHIPELDHD
+249 VLQRKYQHIPELDQD

-289 PNETEQLELSKSVVD
+289 PNEIEQPELFKSVID
-304 LNHVLARVIDTVNID
+304 LNHLLARVIETVSMD
-319 AQAKH
+319 AQAKQ
-324 MVIET
+324 MMIET

-335 TKTFANEELMFIAFR
+335 TKIFANEELLFIAFR

-360 PALGAIHV
+360 PTLGFIYV
-368 ELSQYQQ
+368 ELSHYQQ
-375 KLKISIEDTGNGV
+375 QLKISIEDTGNGV

-400 FRVLGTKQQGS
+400 FRVLGTQQQGS
-411 GLGLSITK
+411 GLGISITK
-419 KIIQLHGGELHFMHA
+419 KIIQLHGGELQFMHA
-434 SQGGL
+434 NQGGL
-439 KVEVILPFNREIQK
+439 KVEVTLLFNHEIQK

>member
-1 MRSNRSS
+1 MKSNRSS

-20 SIVVGLLALSLL
+20 SVVVGLLALSLL
-32 TIFSIY
+32 TIFSVY

-53 TLLVSDLSKHSMKQF
+53 TLLVSDLSQHSMKQF
-68 DELSDEFDIQYELLD
+68 DELSDEFDIQYELLSS
-83 TGQVLTHSH
+83 GQLLTHSH
-92 TYQHELFEKGNLSE
+92 SYQHELFEQGNLSE

-118 RSLAAQQEDLEL
+118 RSLAAQQEDSQL

-196 QEPDVITEIQPVI
+196 QDPDVITEIEPVI

-249 VLQRKYQHIPELDHD
+249 VLQRKYQHVPELHQD

-289 PNETEQLELSKSVVD
+289 PNEAEQPQFPKTIID
-304 LNHVLARVIDTVNID
+304 LNYLLARVIETVTLD
-319 AQAKH
+319 AQAKQ
-324 MVIET
+324 MLIET
-329 NILSNE
+329 NTLSTE
-335 TKTFANEELMFIAFR
+335 TKTLANEELLFIAFR

-360 PALGAIHV
+360 PTLGSIHV
-368 ELSQYQQ
+368 EIGQDEQQ
-375 KLKISIEDTGNGV
+375 IKVAIEDTGNGV
-388 DDEVLRRLGQRF
+388 DDEVLQRLGQRF
-400 FRVLGTKQQGS
+400 FRVLGTQQQGS
-411 GLGLSITK
+411 GLGISITR
-419 KIIQLHGGELHFMHA
+419 KIIELHNGELHFMHA
-434 SQGGL
+434 EQGGL
-439 KVEVILPFNREIQK
+439 RVEVNLPL

>member
-1 MRSNRSS
+1 MKSNRSS

-20 SIVVGLLALSLL
+20 SVVVGLLALSLL
-32 TIFSIY
+32 TIFSVY

-53 TLLVSDLSKHSMKQF
+53 TLLVSDLSQHSMKQF
-68 DELSDEFDIQYELLD
+68 DELSDEFDIQYELLSS
-83 TGQVLTHSH
+83 GQLLTHSH
-92 TYQHELFEKGNLSE
+92 SYQHELFEQGNLSE

-118 RSLAAQQEDLEL
+118 RSLAAQQEDSQL
-130 QVEVFQPISTRIE
+130 QVEVFQPISTRVE

-196 QEPDVITEIQPVI
+196 QDPDVITEIQPVI

-249 VLQRKYQHIPELDHD
+249 VLQRKYQHVPELHQD

-289 PNETEQLELSKSVVD
+289 PNEAEQPQLPKTIID
-304 LNHVLARVIDTVNID
+304 LNYLLARVIETVTLD
-319 AQAKH
+319 AQAKQ
-324 MVIET
+324 MLIET
-329 NILSNE
+329 NTLSTE
-335 TKTFANEELMFIAFR
+335 TKTYANEELLFIAFR

-360 PALGAIHV
+360 PTLGSIHV
-368 ELSQYQQ
+368 EISQHEQQ
-375 KLKISIEDTGNGV
+375 IKVSIEDTGNGV
-388 DDEVLRRLGQRF
+388 DDEVLLRLGQRF
-400 FRVLGTKQQGS
+400 FRVLGTQQQGS
-411 GLGLSITK
+411 GLGISITR
-419 KIIQLHGGELHFMHA
+419 KIIELHNGTLRFMHA
-434 SQGGL
+434 EQGGL
-439 KVEVILPFNREIQK
+439 RAEIILPS

>member
-1 MRSNRSS
+1 M
-8 LQSQLVKTTMWS
+8 
-20 SIVVGLLALSLL
+20 
-32 TIFSIY
+32 
-38 HNMSVQDEIMDEISD
+38 
-53 TLLVSDLSKHSMKQF
+53 
-68 DELSDEFDIQYELLD
+68 
-83 TGQVLTHSH
+83 
-92 TYQHELFEKGNLSE
+92 
-106 GFSYFWF
+106 
-113 DGQLW
+113 
-118 RSLAAQQEDLEL
+118 
-130 QVEVFQPISTRIE
+130 
-143 EVLKALAGYSGLMV
+143 
-157 LFWLLQWVIVSWR
+157 
-170 TEQQLA
+170 
-176 ALNLLSKRIAQKTA
+176 
-190 SNLEPI
+190 
-196 QEPDVITEIQPVI
+196 I

-319 AQAKH
+319 AQAKQ

-329 NILSNE
+329 NIQSNE

-360 PALGAIHV
+360 PALGTIHV

-375 KLKISIEDTGNGV
+375 N
-388 DDEVLRRLGQRF
+388 
-400 FRVLGTKQQGS
+400 
-411 GLGLSITK
+411 
-419 KIIQLHGGELHFMHA
+419 
-434 SQGGL
+434 
-439 KVEVILPFNREIQK
+439 

>member
-1 MRSNRSS
+1 MKSNRSS

-20 SIVVGLLALSLL
+20 SVVVGLVALSLL
-32 TIFSIY
+32 TIFSVY

-68 DELSDEFDIQYELLD
+68 DQLSDEFDIQYELLSS
-83 TGQVLTHSH
+83 GQLLTHSH
-92 TYQHELFEKGNLSE
+92 SYQHELFEQGKLSE

-118 RSLAAQQEDLEL
+118 RSLAAQQEDSQLE
-130 QVEVFQPISTRIE
+130 VEVFQPMSTRIE

-176 ALNLLSKRIAQKTA
+176 ALNLLSRRIAQKTA

-196 QEPDVITEIQPVI
+196 QDPDVITEIQPVI

-249 VLQRKYQHIPELDHD
+249 VLQRKYQHVPELHQD

-270 DVSRSTKILE
+270 DVSRSTKVLE

-289 PNETEQLELSKSVVD
+289 PNEAEQPQLPKTVID
-304 LNHVLARVIDTVNID
+304 LNYLMARVIETVTLD
-319 AQAKH
+319 ANAKQ
-324 MVIET
+324 MLIET
-329 NILSNE
+329 NTLSTE

-360 PALGAIHV
+360 PTLGSIHV
-368 ELSQYQQ
+368 EISQDEQQ
-375 KLKISIEDTGNGV
+375 IKVAIEDTGNGV
-388 DDEVLRRLGQRF
+388 DDEVLQRLGQRF
-400 FRVLGTKQQGS
+400 FRVLGTQQQGS
-411 GLGLSITK
+411 GLGISITR
-419 KIIQLHGGELHFMHA
+419 KIIELHNGELRFMHA
-434 SQGGL
+434 EQGGL
-439 KVEVILPFNREIQK
+439 RVEVNLPL

>member
-1 MRSNRSS
+1 MKTNRSS

-53 TLLVSDLSKHSMKQF
+53 TLLVSDLSKHSMRQF
-68 DELSDEFDIQYELLD
+68 DELSDEFDIQYELLNS
-83 TGQVLTHSH
+83 GQLLTHSH
-92 TYQHELFEKGNLSE
+92 TYQHELFEQGNLSK

-118 RSLAAQQEDLEL
+118 RSLAAQQKDSEL
-130 QVEVFQPISTRIE
+130 QVEVFQPMSTRVE

-176 ALNLLSKRIAQKTA
+176 ALNLLSIRIAQKTA

-196 QEPDVITEIQPVI
+196 QDPDVITEIQPVI

-249 VLQRKYQHIPELDHD
+249 VLQRKYQHIPELDQD

-289 PNETEQLELSKSVVD
+289 PNEIEQPELFKSVID
-304 LNHVLARVIDTVNID
+304 LNHLLARVIETVSMD
-319 AQAKH
+319 AQAKQ
-324 MVIET
+324 MMIET

-335 TKTFANEELMFIAFR
+335 TKIFANEELLFIAFR

-360 PALGAIHV
+360 PMLGFIHV
-368 ELSQYQQ
+368 ELSHDQQ
-375 KLKISIEDTGNGV
+375 QLKISIEDTGNGV

-400 FRVLGTKQQGS
+400 FRVLGTQQQGS

-419 KIIQLHGGELHFMHA
+419 KIIQLHGGELQFMHA
-434 SQGGL
+434 NHGGL
-439 KVEVILPFNREIQK
+439 KVEVTLPFNHEIQK